1 MNHHA
6 PRRGS
11 AGKAVTSR
19 AKLFKSNRSQAV
31 RIPKAL
37 AFPDSVKEVE
47 VVQVGNT
54 LVLRPVAPSWDD
66 FFDSPPASDDFMR
79 ERDQG
84 EFEEREPFD

>member
-6 PRRGS
+6 PRRG
-11 AGKAVTSR
+11 AADKPPTSR

-47 VVQVGNT
+47 IVAEGNT
-54 LVLRPVAPSWDD
+54 LVIRPVPGSWDD
-66 FFDSPPASDDFMR
+66 FFNSPPLGDDFMADR
-79 ERDQG
+79 EQG
-84 EFEEREPFD
+84 QFEEREPFD

>member
-6 PRRGS
+6 PPRKPS
-11 AGKAVTSR
+11 ATR
-19 AKLFKSNRSQAV
+19 AKLFRSNRSQAL

-37 AFPDSVKEVE
+37 AFPDAVKEVE
-47 VVQVGNT
+47 IVQAGNT

>member
-6 PRRGS
+6 PPRKP
-11 AGKAVTSR
+11 AATR
-19 AKLFKSNRSQAV
+19 AKLFSSNRSQAL

-47 VVQVGNT
+47 VVQVGDT

-66 FFDSPPASDDFMR
+66 FFDSPPATDDFMR

-84 EFEEREPFD
+84 EFETRESFD

>member
-1 MNHHA
+1 MNHHT
-6 PRRGS
+6 PNRKS
-11 AGKAVTSR
+11 AASR
-19 AKLFKSNRSQAV
+19 ARLFKSNRSQAV

-47 VVQVGNT
+47 IVAEGNT
-54 LVLRPVAPSWDD
+54 LIIKPVAGTWDE

-84 EFEEREPFD
+84 EFEERESLD